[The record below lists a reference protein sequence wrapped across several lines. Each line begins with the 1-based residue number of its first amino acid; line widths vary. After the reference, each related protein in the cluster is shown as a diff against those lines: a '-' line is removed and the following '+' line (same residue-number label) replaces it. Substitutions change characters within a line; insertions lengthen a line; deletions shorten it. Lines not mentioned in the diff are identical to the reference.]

1 MLFRSASTYHNTVEG
16 WYLMLPDAWE
26 GKLSVRQVIGV
37 DERGTVFS
45 FRDSARDTPVDF
57 LGVYTITGSSR
68 EYKAVRSGRFVLKRQ
83 SGTIY
88 AAVLF
93 EEGADWSGAIN
104 QEELN
109 QRFRLITREWTAG
122 VN

>member
-1 MLFRSASTYHNTVEG
+1 MA
-16 WYLMLPDAWE
+16 P
-26 GKLSVRQVIGV
+26 
-37 DERGTVFS
+37 
-45 FRDSARDTPVDF
+45 RDTASLAEMVSFAGETPEDF
-57 LGVYTITGSSR
+57 LGIYTITGSSR
-68 EYKAVRSGRFVLKRQ
+68 EYKAVRSNRFVLKRQ

-88 AAVLF
+88 SAVF
-93 EEGADWSGAIN
+93 FGEGTDWSGTIN